1 MKKNILLL
9 GGSYGQLPAIIEA
22 KKLGLYTILC
32 DYLPDN
38 PGARMVDEF
47 HLVSTTDKQA
57 VLALA
62 RAKKIDFV
70 LAYASDP
77 ATPTAAYVSE
87 QLGLPGNSLQSIQ
100 TLSRK
105 DLFRQLQKE
114 NGFNTPL
121 FRVIDENQAVDKGA
135 VDIPLPVIVKPVDSS
150 DSKGVVKV
158 EKWKDLETGIAGAM
172 KFSRIKK
179 VILEEFID
187 EEQANLHGD
196 AFFLDGKMVF
206 CMLGDSLF
214 RSASNPLK
222 PSTEIYPSRVSKK
235 LVSRAENE
243 VASIVSKSGFSNG
256 AVNIEARINTGG
268 EMYIMEI
275 GPRSG
280 GTLTPQTIFYAT
292 GFDML
297 QATFAYFLHGDVK
310 VNSPD
315 IRPAINCAMHTNRKG
330 ILKQVAID
338 DSLRDYIVEQ
348 HLYVKPGDE
357 ILPYSFPGSL
367 IGVLIMRFNDF
378 AEADAV
384 IDTLYDKLQAA
395 IVLE

>member
-1 MKKNILLL
+1 M
-9 GGSYGQLPAIIEA
+9 
-22 KKLGLYTILC
+22 GLYTILC

-38 PGARMVDEF
+38 PGAGLVDEF
-47 HLVSTTDKQA
+47 HLVSTTDKHA
-57 VLALA
+57 VLTLA
-62 RAKKIDFV
+62 RSKKIDFV

-105 DLFRQLQKE
+105 DHFRQLQKE

-121 FRVIDENQAVDKGA
+121 FRVIDENGAIDKMSP
-135 VDIPLPVIVKPVDSS
+135 DIPLPVIVKPVDSS

-158 EKWKDLETGIAGAM
+158 EKWEDLETGIAGAM
-172 KFSRIKK
+172 RFSREKK

-187 EEQANLHGD
+187 EERANLHGD
-196 AFFLDGKMVF
+196 AFFLDGKMIF

-214 RSASNPLK
+214 RSVSNLLK
-222 PSTEIYPSRVSKK
+222 PITELYPSRVSKK
-235 LVSRAENE
+235 LVSRVENE
-243 VASIVSKSGFSNG
+243 VASIVSKSGFRNG
-256 AVNIEARINTGG
+256 AVNIEARINSGG
-268 EMYIMEI
+268 ETYIMEI

-297 QATFAYFLHGDVK
+297 KATFEFFLNGDVK
-310 VNSPD
+310 VNAPN
-315 IRPAINCAMHTNRKG
+315 IRPAINYALHTNRKG

-338 DSLRDYIVEQ
+338 DSLGDYIAEQ